1 MGGQVGSEVEPVS
14 GLFQDWILLGVSE
27 LGDSVKT
34 VERSLM
40 KAASNH
46 LENSSHRLGGGV
58 FNSIVFALEPS
69 WQPFSMGGSGPTMQM
84 YYNESRGYPGA
95 DVDESI
101 FIYVLAS
108 STCLHHSPLRTW
120 DSAWGGPSTVPI

>member
-14 GLFQDWILLGVSE
+14 GLFQDWILLGLSE

-40 KAASNH
+40 EAASNH

-58 FNSIVFALEPS
+58 FDSIVFALEQS

-84 YYNESRGYPGA
+84 YYNESRGYPEA
-95 DVDESI
+95 DVDEECACSEPVI
-101 FIYVLAS
+101 LTLSGPRSWKPQSQDMVLPG
-108 STCLHHSPLRTW
+108 LL
-120 DSAWGGPSTVPI
+120 G